1 MGKHGYKDPGTVGG
15 IVADG
20 RKLANGSQEVGV
32 GVGCILF
39 WEELLKAG
47 LRENLL
53 HSLDV

>member
-1 MGKHGYKDPGTVGG
+1 MGKHGCKDPGTVGG
-15 IVADG
+15 VVADG
-20 RKLANGSQEVGV
+20 RELANGSQEVGV